1 MVKTPD
7 KISATVCGNLPHRMN
22 GSATRC
28 NSTAMRMAPTT
39 MRMTSNKN
47 QISTGTSATEMK
59 ITARQKNSE
68 QAPPL
73 LARKRVTSPQLSFG
87 YACAAK
93 VERVRGGDVPG
104 RSSGRGDR
112 RGGTSRNRSGFNQRN
127 ANASLPARWNR
138 ASHSILD
145 LDRGRDLAD
154 CAGFQPARSS
164 AEVRTRRSNG
174 CGAKGRCD
182 HPGAR

>member
-22 GSATRC
+22 GSAARR
-28 NSTAMRMAPTT
+28 NSTAMRMAPTEVT
-39 MRMTSNKN
+39 MKSNKN

-59 ITARQKNSE
+59 ITARQKNSAVVMRGLANCSSGK

-104 RSSGRGDR
+104 RS
-112 RGGTSRNRSGFNQRN
+112 
-127 ANASLPARWNR
+127 
-138 ASHSILD
+138 
-145 LDRGRDLAD
+145 
-154 CAGFQPARSS
+154 
-164 AEVRTRRSNG
+164 
-174 CGAKGRCD
+174 
-182 HPGAR
+182 